1 LGTINHLKK
10 QHHMD
15 IHLIKTTRLHLRP
28 IEPND
33 TIALYKY
40 RSDSFTNKYQGW
52 VPKTKD
58 EVKKF
63 IAKVSPAINIPGTW
77 FQFIILLNDSNTV
90 IGDIGIHFSDTDNSQ
105 VEIGCTLDKSF
116 QGNGYATEALK
127 QLIAFLFNDLN
138 KDKIITSI
146 DPRNIKSINLV
157 EKTGFKKEALYE
169 KSLLINGEWVDDL
182 IFAILRTNQIK
193 SNE

>member
-1 LGTINHLKK
+1 
-10 QHHMD
+10 M
-15 IHLIKTTRLHLRP
+15 IKTARLYLRP
-28 IEPND
+28 IESND
-33 TIALYKY
+33 TKALFKY
-40 RSDSFTNKYQGW
+40 RSDSVTNKYQGW
-52 VPKTKD
+52 IPKTND
-58 EVKKF
+58 EVKAF

-127 QLIAFLFNDLN
+127 QVIVFLFNDLN

-157 EKTGFKKEALYE
+157 EKTGFKKEALFE
-169 KSLLINGEWVDDL
+169 KSLLIDGELVDDL
-182 IFAILRTNQIK
+182 IYSIHRTNQIK